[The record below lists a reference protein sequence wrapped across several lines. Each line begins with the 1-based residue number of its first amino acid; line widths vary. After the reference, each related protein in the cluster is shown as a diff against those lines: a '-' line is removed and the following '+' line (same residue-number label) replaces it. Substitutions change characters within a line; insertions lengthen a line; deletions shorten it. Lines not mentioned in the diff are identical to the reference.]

1 MEGINMLTSVIMTA
15 FNAATTIEPAIR
27 SILAQ
32 SHHEL
37 ELLVCNDAST
47 DTTAA
52 CLRSLRDPRL
62 RICTNSQNIGPGPT
76 RDRLLTRAKGDWIT
90 FCDADDMW
98 QPDRIERMV
107 AATKDDPYA
116 VVFDDIL
123 YCHHTKE
130 GLRPWRRMRGPNA
143 FGAKKRRVSVPTTAL
158 VNSQRMLIKPLFSRE
173 LLESSRA
180 SHGAKAFGEDC
191 CFLLKLLASGGQLV
205 YVPEPLYLYRI
216 TPGSASINTSRHEM
230 LAEVLQSAIDDFSQQ
245 PEVQEA
251 IAKKISRVELNA
263 SYLPFLSALKEG
275 KTRSVLRMVAQ
286 RPSFLFLFIT
296 RAIREIPYQLDRI
309 IHGGAAR
316 FK

>member
-1 MEGINMLTSVIMTA
+1 MPITSIIMAAHDAASTLSTA
-15 FNAATTIEPAIR
+15 IESVLKQTTDDW
-27 SILAQ
+27 
-32 SHHEL
+32 
-37 ELLVCNDAST
+37 ELLICDDASSDATRSVAESFNDA
-47 DTTAA
+47 
-52 CLRSLRDPRL
+52 
-62 RICTNSQNIGPGPT
+62 RIHVFHNRQNIGPGPT
-76 RDRLLTRAKGDWIT
+76 RDRLLRGAKGNWIT
-90 FCDADDMW
+90 FCDADDVW

-158 VNSQRMLIKPLFSRE
+158 VNSQRMLIKPFLSRE

-230 LAEVLQSAIDDFSQQ
+230 LAEVLRSAIGDFSRQ
-245 PEVQEA
+245 PEVQDA
-251 IAKKISRVELNA
+251 LAKKIARVELNA
-263 SYLPFLSALKEG
+263 SYLLFLSALKKG
-275 KTRSVLRMVAQ
+275 KTRSVLRMAAQ

-296 RAIREIPYQLDRI
+296 RAIRELPYQLNRI

>member
-1 MEGINMLTSVIMTA
+1 MPITSIIMA
-15 FNAATTIEPAIR
+15 AHNAASTLSTAIESVLKQTTDDW
-27 SILAQ
+27 
-32 SHHEL
+32 
-37 ELLVCNDAST
+37 ELLICDDASSDATRRVAESFNDA
-47 DTTAA
+47 
-52 CLRSLRDPRL
+52 
-62 RICTNSQNIGPGPT
+62 RIHVLHNLQNIGPGPT
-76 RDRLLTRAKGDWIT
+76 RDRLLTLANGNWIT

-158 VNSQRMLIKPLFSRE
+158 VNSQRMLIKPFLSRE

-191 CFLLKLLASGGQLV
+191 FFLLKLLASGGQLV

-230 LAEVLQSAIDDFSQQ
+230 LAEVLRSAIGDFSWQ

-251 IAKKISRVELNA
+251 HAKKIARVELNA

-275 KTRSVLRMVAQ
+275 KTRSVLRMVAK

-296 RAIREIPYQLDRI
+296 RVVREIPYQLDRI